1 MKLSLVVLKRYLS
14 IIVLRQVASPRK
26 ATIELR
32 QILRFGH

>member
-1 MKLSLVVLKRYLS
+1 MELSLVVLKRLS
-14 IIVLRQVASPRK
+14 VIVLRQVASPRK